1 MRRPR
6 ARATEVS
13 SSTIWLA
20 SSRVGAR
27 TRPERPW
34 PGSIRSTIGI
44 PKASGLPQPGG
55 GWARRAGP
63 GSIGST
69 IGSRK
74 GSVFPEPVGDW
85 TSRSWPASASLTT
98 ICWTGNGAVMS
109 RSASAST
116 TGLEMPRSAND
127 FKIVCSLLCDSG
139 RFRSPK
145 TLRSERR
152 KRNLSGGGGAKPDQD
167 TVAGCPIWPA
177 FWHFSGISYTS
188 SVTSA
193 LPTEPTYTLYRRGL
207 ELLEDGD
214 FVDAAEPLAEAAR
227 RAPEKSSVREALGR
241 AHHRAGRFAKA
252 AVEVEAVVECHQVHR
267 YA

>member
-34 PGSIRSTIGI
+34 PGSIRATIGI
-44 PKASGLPQPGG
+44 PKARGLP
-55 GWARRAGP
+55 A
-63 GSIGST
+63 
-69 IGSRK
+69 
-74 GSVFPEPVGDW
+74 PVGDW

-193 LPTEPTYTLYRRGL
+193 LPQEPTYTLYRRGL

-227 RAPEKSSVREALGR
+227 RAPGKPSLREALGR
-241 AHHRAGRFAKA
+241 AHHRINVPIPVPVAYH
-252 AVEVEAVVECHQVHR
+252 AVVDAHPVVVC
-267 YA
+267 